1 MLEGSQ
7 CQREVCMS
15 SALSKA
21 ASTQRQEKKQLMVP
35 QAVIARGTVAVK
47 TAVAAA
53 VDTEMMKLKAATA
66 PAIEAAVKPWHV

>member
-1 MLEGSQ
+1 MLEGLQ
-7 CQREVCMS
+7 RQREVCMS

-47 TAVAAA
+47 TAVVVAA
-53 VDTEMMKLKAATA
+53 DTEMMKLKAAIALGIETA
-66 PAIEAAVKPWHV
+66 AKAQHA